1 MRRMALFTLVIIV
14 LGCLLL
20 AACGQPAPSFRGN
33 ELSTPIEAADF
44 YLTDQ
49 HGQTFRLSEQRGRV
63 VLLFFGYASCPDVCP
78 TTLGIWKQAYAELGD
93 DAERVRFVFVTVD
106 PERDTQ
112 ERMGIHMALF
122 NPNFI
127 GLTGT
132 PEELEPVYQAYGV
145 VHEKE
150 DMPDS
155 GLGYQITHTASAYLI
170 DADGYWRVRHLFGTP
185 AEDLAHDIRQLLR

>member
-1 MRRMALFTLVIIV
+1 MHRTARFTFTIIM

-20 AACGQPAPSFRGN
+20 AACSPPLSFRGN
-33 ELSTPIEAADF
+33 ELSSPIEATDF
-44 YLTDQ
+44 TLTDQ
-49 HGQTFRLSEQRGRV
+49 HGQPFRLSEQQGQV

-112 ERMGIHMALF
+112 ERMKVHLALF

-132 PEELEPVYQAYGV
+132 PEELEPVYQVYGV
-145 VHEKE
+145 VHEKQP
-150 DMPDS
+150 MPDS
-155 GLGYQITHTASAYLI
+155 GLGYQVTHTASAYLI

-185 AEDLAHDIRQLLR
+185 AEDLAHDIRQLLQ